1 MSVPFWVWALTIALI
16 AGLIAFDFFFH
27 VRKAHIPTIREAAV
41 WSAIYVGLAV
51 LFGVGVLVFGGSEM
65 GFQYFNGWLVEKALS
80 VDNLFVFLVIIGSFA
95 VPREDQQKVLL
106 FGIAFALVSRS
117 VFIAAGAAMIEAWS
131 WVFYIFGVI
140 LIITA
145 GKLLAPDDGES
156 DEADNIVIRLAK
168 KYLHTTDHYDGDR
181 LLTIENGRAVL
192 TPMLLVM
199 VAIGGT
205 DVMFAVDSVP
215 AVYGVTQEPYLVFTA
230 TAFSLMG
237 LRQLYF
243 LIDDLLDRL
252 IYLKFGLAAILAFIG
267 IKLILHALHEN
278 NLSFINDGQPVPVYE
293 FGDVQALLVVVGLL
307 TVTIIASLLSPKG
320 AVASAVRVLDRKAHA
335 YLHTEYHGTEEE
347 RNALYD
353 EIVARETKLKDM
365 DPELVARYLEN
376 SGVELALVKV
386 HKLHGDLT

>member
-1 MSVPFWVWALTIALI
+1 MSVPLWVWALTIVLI
-16 AGLIAFDFFFH
+16 AGLLAFDFFVH
-27 VRKAHIPTIREAAV
+27 VRKAHIPTIREAAT

-51 LFGVGVLVFGGSEM
+51 LFGVAVLIFGGHEM

-106 FGIAFALVSRS
+106 FGIAFALLTRS
-117 VFIAAGAAMIEAWS
+117 VLIAAGAAMIEAWS
-131 WVFYIFGVI
+131 WVFYIFGLV

-145 GKLLAPDDGES
+145 GKLLAPEEGES
-156 DEADNIVIRLAK
+156 DEADNFIIRLAK

-181 LLTIENGRAVL
+181 LFTMENGRLVL

-293 FGDVQALLVVVGLL
+293 FGDVQALLVVIGLL
-307 TVTIIASLLSPKG
+307 TVTIVASLLSPKG

-335 YLHTEYHGTEEE
+335 YLHTEYHGTDEE
-347 RNALYD
+347 RTALYD
-353 EIVARETKLKDM
+353 EIVAREAKLKDM
-365 DPELVARYLEN
+365 DPELVAHYLDA
-376 SGVELALVKV
+376 SGVELVLAKV